1 MRGLQEVDASETAQI
16 MAIDGTFIDL
26 TTTHLESFKH
36 PDPKKRD
43 LKVVDVSLARRGCS
57 LTCRATRSYQ
67 TKRHGATCT
76 LLSNTPKDLLQ
87 LS

>member
-43 LKVVDVSLARRGCS
+43 LKVVDVSPNRMS
-57 LTCRATRSYQ
+57 LLIYRATRSYQ
-67 TKRHGATCT
+67 TRRRGATCT

>member
-43 LKVVDVSLARRGCS
+43 LKVVDVSLNRIPS
-57 LTCRATRSYQ
+57 LIYRATRSYQ
-67 TKRHGATCT
+67 TRRLGATCT
-76 LLSNTPKDLLQ
+76 LLSNTPKDLRQ